1 MAQKTEVPYLVII
14 FSRIIIY
21 QQISRL
27 QESKIRLL
35 LTFKKG
41 FKALLIWGLILD
53 RMFLIFVVISGCKV
67 AFVLPSDSV
76 WNVHANYLGGRA
88 VCQFSLC
95 IVFWFL
101 VVTLCVF
108 STGSLYTSL
117 PLPEMCSLF
126 SSSSQLTFL
135 LQIIGQSSLQL
146 RKLPYQPRCPLP
158 TILDLP

>member
-76 WNVHANYLGGRA
+76 
-88 VCQFSLC
+88 
-95 IVFWFL
+95 
-101 VVTLCVF
+101 
-108 STGSLYTSL
+108 
-117 PLPEMCSLF
+117 
-126 SSSSQLTFL
+126 
-135 LQIIGQSSLQL
+135 
-146 RKLPYQPRCPLP
+146 
-158 TILDLP
+158 